1 MRRASRTRGIIALAG
16 LAVTA
21 LAVSACSVGSIGGG
35 DEEGV
40 TIRLTNFNT
49 EDAVEYSNLLIE
61 GFEAENPGITVELD
75 TIPSG
80 SEGDNVIKTRLS
92 SGDMTEVFAYNSGS
106 LLQAIRPDDFLVP
119 LDDEEWLSHISDSYL
134 PAVSTDAGVYGAPS
148 GGTTPGGVIYNKRIY
163 EELGLEVPTSWDE
176 FRANNQAILDSGVAA
191 PVQQTFGDSWTAQ
204 LILLADFANI
214 AAEDPDWAADYTAN
228 KVGYADEP
236 ALSSWKNAQQVY
248 DDGFLSADYASALYD
263 DGVRAV
269 AEGTAVHYP
278 MLAGVIG
285 AVEQNYPDKI
295 DDIGMFA
302 MPAQDPENTRLT
314 LFLPGG
320 FFIPKSAEGAKLEAA
335 KKFVAYTQSEAG
347 CQALI
352 DAGDTGPFANDR
364 CAVPDDVPDAIKEL
378 QAYVDAGDTG
388 PGLEFVSPLKGPN
401 LPQLAVEVGS
411 GIRDAKSGAELYD
424 QDVAKQAQQLG
435 LEGW

>member
-1 MRRASRTRGIIALAG
+1 MRRASRTRAPIALAG

-21 LAVSACSVGSIGGG
+21 LTISACSVGSLGGG

-75 TIPSG
+75 TIPAG

-119 LDDEEWLSHISDSYL
+119 LDEEEWVTHISDSYL
-134 PAVSTDAGVYGAPS
+134 QAVSTDAGVYGAPS
-148 GGTTPGGVIYNKRIY
+148 GGTTPGGIIYNKRIY

-214 AAEDPDWAADYTAN
+214 AAEDPEWADEYTAN
-228 KVGYADEP
+228 KVGYAEEP
-236 ALSSWKNAQQVY
+236 GLSSWANVQQVY

-263 DGVRAV
+263 DGVRAI

-278 MLAGVIG
+278 MLAGVIS
-285 AVEQNYPDKI
+285 AVEQNYPDKV

-320 FFIPKSAEGAKLEAA
+320 FYIPKSAEGAELEAA

-347 CQALI
+347 CQALA
-352 DAGDTGPFANDR
+352 DAGDDGPFANDL
-364 CAVPDDVPDAIKEL
+364 CAVPDDVADAIKEL
-378 QAYVDAGDTG
+378 QAYVDAGETG
-388 PGLEFVSPLKGPN
+388 PALEFVSPLKGPN